1 MGAVALRRVC
11 IDVGGTFTDC
21 LVLEEGDSPRA
32 FKAPTTPKDPTA
44 GFLESLS
51 KAASFYQETVKEFL
65 TKISLIV
72 HGTTLATNKLLTGQG
87 AVTGMLTTENFP
99 DTIEIR
105 RGQREPGISIY
116 NWFTPRYQPL
126 VPRHLRLEVPER
138 IRYTGEVITPLDRD
152 ALRRAAHKLRDKGVE
167 SVAICFLHSYI
178 NPEHELEAVKVCK
191 EVFGDGYVTASHKIL
206 PVWREFERFSTTVV
220 SAYVGP
226 VVSTYLTDLEKRL
239 AEAGFSGS
247 LLMMLSNGLTQPIE
261 DCVERAVSL
270 LSSGPAAAPSGALRL
285 TSEMGSGDLLSI
297 DMGGTSLDICLIR
310 DGEIPTT
317 TDGWVGGH
325 RVAIKMVDVESIGAG
340 GGSIAWIDSLGLLR
354 VGPQSAG
361 ADPGPACYGKGSEAA
376 TVTDADLI
384 LGYIPTDFF
393 LGGEIG
399 LDASAARAA
408 LQRIGEK
415 LGLNVEATAQAVFNT
430 VNSYMADQILELCT
444 KRGQDVR
451 ELTLIGGGGA
461 GPIHAPFIAE
471 QLGIKTVVVPPVAA
485 LYSAFGMFTMDLGRD
500 FARSHVARAASI
512 DLKAVANI
520 YDQLEADARGS
531 VERLAT
537 GGGAAFTRT
546 AEMRYSGQYHE
557 VEVALPSGPIS
568 PELIDEAIARFHK
581 RHEALYTF
589 SMPWRETEFLT
600 FRLRA
605 TVPRAEFKLRKI
617 EAGGPD
623 PSGALKRRRSAV
635 WGGAIS
641 STPVYAGEQL
651 RTGNQIL
658 GPAIIEEQTT
668 TVLVP
673 QRFVCEVDATRN
685 FILRHQAVDTV
696 R

>member
-1 MGAVALRRVC
+1 LRRVC

-21 LVLEEGDSPRA
+21 LVLEEADSPRA
-32 FKAPTTPKDPTA
+32 FKSPTTPSDPTA
-44 GFLESLS
+44 GFLAALS
-51 KAASFYQETVKEFL
+51 KAAAFYKESMKDFL
-65 TKISLIV
+65 DSISLIV

-87 AVTGMLTTENFP
+87 AVTGMLTTEHFP

-105 RGQREPGISIY
+105 RGQREPGQSIY
-116 NWFTPRYQPL
+116 NWFVPRYQPL
-126 VPRHLRLEVPER
+126 VPRHRRLEVPER
-138 IRYTGEVITPLDRD
+138 IRYNGEVITPLDRA
-152 ALRRAAHKLRDKGVE
+152 ALRRTAIKLRDQGVE

-178 NPEHELEAVKVCK
+178 NPDHEREAAAICK

-226 VVSTYLTDLEKRL
+226 VVSTYLTELEKRL
-239 AEAGFSGS
+239 ADAGFSGS

-285 TSEMGSGDLLSI
+285 TSDMKCGDLLSI

-310 DGEIPTT
+310 SGEIPTT

-361 ADPGPACYGKGSEAA
+361 ADPGPACYGKGAGLA

-393 LGGEIG
+393 LGGEIT
-399 LDASAARAA
+399 LDGEASRAA
-408 LQRIGEK
+408 VRSIGDK
-415 LGLNVEATAQAVFNT
+415 LGLTVEATAQAIFKT
-430 VNSYMADQILELCT
+430 VNSFMADQITELCT

-451 ELTLIGGGGA
+451 ELTLVGGGGA
-461 GPIHAPFIAE
+461 GPIHAPFIGE
-471 QLGIKTVVVPPVAA
+471 LLGLDSVVIPPVAA

-500 FARSHVARAASI
+500 FARSHVSQAGSI
-512 DLKAVANI
+512 NLKVVNDI
-520 YDQLEADARGS
+520 YRQLEQEARDS
-531 VERLAT
+531 IENLAKP
-537 GGGAAFTRT
+537 GIGAALTRT
-546 AEMRYSGQYHE
+546 AEMRYAGQFHE
-557 VEVALPSGPIS
+557 VEVTLPAGPITE
-568 PELIDEAIARFHK
+568 ELIKEAVARFHV

-589 SMPWRETEFLT
+589 AMPWRETEFLT

-605 TVPRAEFKLRKI
+605 TVPRAEFKLRKVR
-617 EAGGPD
+617 AGGAD
-623 PSGALKRRRSAV
+623 PSPALKRQRRCL
-635 WGGAIS
+635 WGDQFVD
-641 STPVYAGEQL
+641 TPVYAGGLLEA
-651 RTGNQIL
+651 GNRIP

-668 TVLVP
+668 TVLIP
-673 QRFVCEVDATRN
+673 TSFVCEVDATRN
-685 FILRHQAVDTV
+685 FILRRMTAESVQ
-696 R
+696 